1 MRENIEDFLPKS
13 LDEIVRRRR
22 DEVQIRLATSS
33 EIQALGEFL
42 GDAQMKQGEE
52 KDTINEWYPVTFRV
66 RDDLQIRLLGHF
78 EKRNEILL
86 SSAVTVLNRQNGVA
100 RTENSL
106 YRLGKRGDGEPPR
119 HFLAVL
125 CAILHKT
132 GAGQVLGVPEV
143 FF

>member
-1 MRENIEDFLPKS
+1 MMENIDDYLPKT
-13 LDEIVRRRR
+13 LGDIVRRRR
-22 DEVQIRLATSS
+22 DEVQIRLATAT

-42 GDAQMKQGEE
+42 GKPQITLSEAN
-52 KDTINEWYPVTFRV
+52 DTISEWYPVTFRV
-66 RDDLQIRLLGHF
+66 RDDLQIRLLGYF

-86 SSAVTVLNRQNGVA
+86 SSAVAMLDLQNEGA

-125 CAILHKT
+125 YAILHKT